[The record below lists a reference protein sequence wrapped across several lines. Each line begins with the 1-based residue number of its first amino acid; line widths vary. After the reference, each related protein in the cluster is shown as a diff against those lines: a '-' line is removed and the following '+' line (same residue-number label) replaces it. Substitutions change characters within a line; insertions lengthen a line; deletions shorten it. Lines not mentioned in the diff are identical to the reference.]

1 MSRPAP
7 RHLKQQPSLVGRAVP
22 VVTSRRG
29 TALATGA
36 ALSVPTSMGG
46 VALAGAADAT
56 GTVAP
61 KATSVPAATPAPKAV
76 AAKSSKMT
84 VLRYG
89 SKGSLV
95 KTLQKRLGGGLKVD
109 GSFGPLTLGS
119 VKAYQKRK
127 NLAVDG
133 YVGPKTWA
141 KLGGYPGTSSS
152 PAPNKCKVSVVRY
165 GAKGA
170 LVKTLQG
177 RLKIATDGSFGPGT
191 LSAVKSYQKSR
202 NLSVDGIVGPKT
214 WSSLGGFPC
223 GTGGGGG
230 GGNGG
235 GGGGAVDPN
244 ASYKLP
250 YRAGTSQKITQ
261 SPSGQFSHSDKYS
274 KYAID
279 FAMPSGTSVLA
290 SRSGSV
296 YKASW
301 DSYGGGNSVMVKDSS
316 GYCMQYNHLSRINV
330 SRGQS
335 VSQGQRVGYSGSTG
349 NSTGPHLHWG
359 LVTCSGYVSVHA
371 PRSVE
376 RGTSYPV
383 GVYAKSQN
391 G

>member
-7 RHLKQQPSLVGRAVP
+7 RHLKQQPSLVARAVP
-22 VVTSRRG
+22 VVASRRG

-36 ALSVPTSMGG
+36 ALSVPTSLGG
-46 VALAGAADAT
+46 IAFASAADAA
-56 GTVAP
+56 GTIAP
-61 KATSVPAATPAPKAV
+61 KSTSVPAASPAPKAAV
-76 AAKSSKMT
+76 AATTMP

-89 SKGSLV
+89 ATGSSV
-95 KTLQKRLGGGLKVD
+95 RTLQSRLGGLSAD
-109 GSFGPLTLGS
+109 GSFGPATLRS
-119 VKAYQKRK
+119 VKAFQSRK
-127 NLAVDG
+127 GLSVDG
-133 YVGPKTWA
+133 VVGPKTWA
-141 KLGGYPGTSSS
+141 ALGGGASTS
-152 PAPNKCKVSVVRY
+152 PAPNKCTVTVVRY
-165 GAKGA
+165 GSSGA

-177 RLKIATDGSFGPGT
+177 RLRISADGSFGPQT
-191 LSAVKSYQKSR
+191 LSAVKSYQRSKG
-202 NLSVDGIVGPKT
+202 LSADGIVGPKT
-214 WSSLGGFPC
+214 WSALGGFPC

-230 GGNGG
+230 GGGG
-235 GGGGAVDPN
+235 GGDTPADPN

-250 YRAGTSQKITQ
+250 FPSGVSHKITQ
-261 SPSGQFSHSDKYS
+261 SPSGTFSHDDRYS

-279 FAMPSGTSVLA
+279 FGMPTGSTVVA

-296 YKASW
+296 YKAGW
-301 DSYGGGNSVMVKDSS
+301 DSYGGGNSVMVRDAS

-335 VSQGQRVGYSGSTG
+335 VTQGQRVGNAGSTG

-359 LVTCSGYVSVHA
+359 LVTCSGYVSVYV

-383 GVYAKSQN
+383 GVYARSQN